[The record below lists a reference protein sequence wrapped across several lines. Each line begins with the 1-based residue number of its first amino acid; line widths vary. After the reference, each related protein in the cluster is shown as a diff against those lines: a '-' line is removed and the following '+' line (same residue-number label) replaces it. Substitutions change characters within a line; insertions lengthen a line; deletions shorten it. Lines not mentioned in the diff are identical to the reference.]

1 MGGLSA
7 PRRARARAAALALLA
22 AAACARAQ
30 APAPAAPARGAA
42 TAWEVTGGDAG
53 HQRWSEL
60 ADIHRGN
67 AGELELVWSYRHG
80 DYYDPGPILERSPT
94 ARSGTSFEGSPILAE
109 GRLVFQT
116 PYARTIALDP
126 ETGRELWVFDP
137 QQDRLRH
144 YANGYV
150 SRGVAYWRDAD
161 AAPGRC
167 TSRILLGTSDA
178 RLIALDLA
186 SGTPCEDFGL
196 RGSVELKRDVGRLV
210 KPEYYK
216 LTSAPVVVG
225 DVVAIGPSLADDR
238 PDQPRGD
245 VRGFDVRSGRLLW
258 TFRVIPL
265 PGEPGSETWQDGSLA
280 EAVGANPWAPMT
292 ADPARGL
299 LFVPTSTA
307 SPDYYGGRRPGDNW
321 FADSLVVLRARTGER
336 VWSRQLI
343 HHDLWDYDLASPPHL
358 LALERDGQRVDA
370 VAQLTKTGYVY
381 VFERAT
387 GRELFAIE
395 ERPVPASDVPGE
407 RASPTQ
413 PIPVAPPTL
422 LRRER
427 FGEADLWR
435 RTPGHFE
442 ACRELFRSL
451 RYEGRFTPPS
461 LQGSLLYPGTAG
473 GANWSGAAVDPS
485 RGWLFVPINDFAM
498 SASVRREPVGPAGPG
513 RLPARL
519 EGDMG
524 LFAVG
529 YTPCS
534 APPWGELVAVDLQSG
549 AIPWRAR
556 TDSGEIG
563 SEGMVNFGPPLAT
576 AGGLVFHAGTEDA
589 VLRVHDAD
597 TGAVLARYPLPAS
610 LHAGPITYRARAGGR
625 QLLVLAAGGHHNVG
639 RLSQSSKLGDW
650 ILAYALR
657 SERTR

>member
-1 MGGLSA
+1 MRS
-7 PRRARARAAALALLA
+7 ARAPAAALALIAL
-22 AAACARAQ
+22 AACARPDPPAALAPI
-30 APAPAAPARGAA
+30 APAG
-42 TAWEVTGGDAG
+42 WEVTGGDAG

-60 ADIHRGN
+60 ADIHRAN
-67 AGELELVWSYRHG
+67 AGELELVWQYRHG
-80 DYYDPGPILERSPT
+80 DYYDPGPIFERSPT
-94 ARSGTSFEGSPILAE
+94 SRSGTSFEGSPILVE

-126 ETGRELWVFDP
+126 ETGAELWVFDP
-137 QQDRLRH
+137 KQDRERH

-150 SRGVAYWRDAD
+150 SRGVAYWRDPS

-186 SGTPCEDFGL
+186 TGTPCEDFGE
-196 RGSVELKRDVGRLV
+196 RGTIELKRNVGPLV

-245 VRGFDVRSGRLLW
+245 VRGFDVRSGEQLW
-258 TFRVIPL
+258 TFHVIPR
-265 PGEPGSETWQDGSLA
+265 PGEPGSETWEDGSLA

-292 ADPARGL
+292 ADPERGL

-307 SPDYYGGRRPGDNW
+307 SPDYYGGRRRGDNW
-321 FADSLVVLRARTGER
+321 FADSIVTLRAESGER

-343 HHDLWDYDLASPPHL
+343 HHDLWDYDVASPPHL
-358 LALERDGQRVDA
+358 LTLEREGKRVDA
-370 VAQLTKTGYVY
+370 VAQLTKTGFVY
-381 VFERAT
+381 VFERET
-387 GRELFAIE
+387 GRELFPIV
-395 ERPVPASDVPGE
+395 ERVVPVSDVPGE

-422 LRRER
+422 LSRKR
-427 FGEADLWR
+427 FTEADLWN
-435 RTPGHFE
+435 RTPEHLE
-442 ACRELFRSL
+442 ACRKQFRSL
-451 RYEGRFTPPS
+451 RYEGMFTPPS
-461 LQGSLLYPGTAG
+461 VAGSLMYPGTAG
-473 GANWSGAAVDPS
+473 GANWSGAAVDPH

-498 SASVRREPVGPAGPG
+498 SASVSRDPIQPAGPG

-519 EGDMG
+519 DGDMG
-524 LFAVG
+524 VFSVDF
-529 YTPCS
+529 TPCS
-534 APPWGELVAVDLQSG
+534 APPWGQLVAVDLQRG
-549 AIPWRAR
+549 EILWRAS
-556 TDSGEIG
+556 TAGEAG
-563 SEGMVNFGPPLAT
+563 SEGVVNFGPPLAT

-589 VLRVHDAD
+589 VLRLHDSE
-597 TGAVLARYPLPAS
+597 TGEVLARYPLPAG
-610 LHAGPITYRARAGGR
+610 LHAGPITYRTHPGGR

-639 RLSQSSKLGDW
+639 RLSKSSKLGDW

-657 SERTR
+657 R